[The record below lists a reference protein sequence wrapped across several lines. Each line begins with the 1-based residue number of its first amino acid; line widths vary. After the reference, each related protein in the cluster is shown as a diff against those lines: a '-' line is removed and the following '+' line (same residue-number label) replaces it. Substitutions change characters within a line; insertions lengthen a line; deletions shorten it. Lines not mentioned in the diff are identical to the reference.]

1 MSVGDDGAF
10 GRADEVVVLEE
21 ALVGVVFAAFGEG
34 DGGDA
39 AAFVSDL
46 DALAG
51 AEGAAAVDCAGGG
64 GGAAAHGVILLGFGS
79 VCVVRR
85 RGELWTE
92 KVLFYFSGVCKS
104 AVACYP
110 AVVIMRRLPRP
121 VLLHRGRELAHLLE
135 AQKSA
140 GRQPRLSHRSA
151 APALQHF

>member
-10 GRADEVVVLEE
+10 GCADEVVVLEE

-64 GGAAAHGVILLGFGS
+64 VGAAAHGVVLLGFGS
-79 VCVVRR
+79 VCAVRALRRTRVRKKSFSILAESAYRLWSITRGRDNWAAGFLCGQLVVR
-85 RGELWTE
+85 
-92 KVLFYFSGVCKS
+92 
-104 AVACYP
+104 
-110 AVVIMRRLPRP
+110 
-121 VLLHRGRELAHLLE
+121 
-135 AQKSA
+135 
-140 GRQPRLSHRSA
+140 
-151 APALQHF
+151 

>member
-10 GRADEVVVLEE
+10 GCADEVVVLEE

-64 GGAAAHGVILLGFGS
+64 VGAAAHGVILLGFGS
-79 VCVVRR
+79 VCAVRALR
-85 RGELWTE
+85 RTVDG
-92 KVLFYFSGVCKS
+92 KSPFLF
-104 AVACYP
+104 
-110 AVVIMRRLPRP
+110 
-121 VLLHRGRELAHLLE
+121 
-135 AQKSA
+135 
-140 GRQPRLSHRSA
+140 
-151 APALQHF
+151 

>member
-1 MSVGDDGAF
+1 MTVPSGAPM
-10 GRADEVVVLEE
+10 RSSCLEE

-64 GGAAAHGVILLGFGS
+64 VGAAAHGVILLGFGS
-79 VCVVRR
+79 VCAVRALR
-85 RGELWTE
+85 RTVDG

-104 AVACYP
+104 AVARYP
-110 AVVIMRRLPRP
+110 AGVITSHR
-121 VLLHRGRELAHLLE
+121 VLHRLKRKRG
-135 AQKSA
+135 
-140 GRQPRLSHRSA
+140 G
-151 APALQHF
+151 

>member
-1 MSVGDDGAF
+1 MGVGDDGAF
-10 GRADEVVVLEE
+10 GCADEVVVLEE

-64 GGAAAHGVILLGFGS
+64 GGAAAHGVVLLGFGS
-79 VCVVRR
+79 VCAVRR

-92 KVLFYFSGVCKS
+92 KVLFYFSG
-104 AVACYP
+104 
-110 AVVIMRRLPRP
+110 
-121 VLLHRGRELAHLLE
+121 G
-135 AQKSA
+135 
-140 GRQPRLSHRSA
+140 
-151 APALQHF
+151 